1 MHQCTECGAVAAEPR
16 LRYCE
21 ECGSRMPEYKPPPPA
36 PEEAEP
42 DSSGRTGT
50 RRSIPKQSN
59 YTGPKWLEYIPAHSP
74 TSLGVILHIV
84 TLWLSIFPSLAGV
97 GPLWSF
103 VMIVGGSLVI
113 AREYRIANL
122 PNPLVDWIPQALLP
136 DYLPV
141 AYSALAVAMALPML
155 EFSLQPL
162 LWVGGTVLVLRDQ
175 WPKVIVGRRG
185 YAGLF
190 EPRALLRGQRVLALA
205 GVGVCVLALFFTW
218 TVEGEVTA
226 TTSSLG
232 SALNAPRPISDS
244 VYGGTGGL
252 SVSGF
257 ALRSG
262 NSVDIGMGATVEIGL
277 LAFLVLLMLRP
288 EVDRPV
294 WLRFIPAGVVV
305 ISLAWVLVNIRA
317 KIGPIMFLAGL
328 VPVGII
334 AAVQALGRDD
344 QDAGGYAEEP
354 PMEEPYPE
362 DEGPPPE
369 EEFSDED
376 EPAPEEEEE
385 DMRG

>member
-36 PEEAEP
+36 PEEGEP
-42 DSSGRTGT
+42 GGSGRTGT

-74 TSLGVILHIV
+74 TSLGVLLHVV

-103 VMIVGGSLVI
+103 VMIAGGTLVI
-113 AREYRIANL
+113 AREYRVANL

-175 WPKVIVGRRG
+175 WPKVFVGRRG

-205 GVGVCVLALFFTW
+205 GVGACVLALFFTW

-244 VYGGTGGL
+244 VYSGTGGL

-294 WLRFIPAGVVV
+294 WLRFIPAGIVV

-354 PMEEPYPE
+354 PRDEPYPE
-362 DEGPPPE
+362 DDGPPPE